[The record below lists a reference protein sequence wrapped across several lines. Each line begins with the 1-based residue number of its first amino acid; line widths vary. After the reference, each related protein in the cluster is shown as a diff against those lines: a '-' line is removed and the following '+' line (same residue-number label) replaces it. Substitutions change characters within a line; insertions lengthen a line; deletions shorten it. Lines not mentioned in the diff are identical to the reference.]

1 MPAEIAMPLL
11 ALRCLNDHT
20 AEQYVHAPDDRGAET
35 RLCACGETLAPVLSV
50 GTGLTWFEEGRGRW
64 IHNLDVHPIY
74 VTSHEQHKRLMREH
88 KVEWAT
94 KWQTNKTGG
103 WV

>member
-1 MPAEIAMPLL
+1 MPLI
-11 ALRCLNDHT
+11 ALRCVNDHT
-20 AEQYVHAPDDRGAET
+20 SEQYVHAPDDKGTET
-35 RLCACGETLAPVLSV
+35 RLCHCGETLAPIISV
-50 GTGLTWFEEGRGRW
+50 GTGLTYFEEGRGRW
-64 IHNLDVHPIY
+64 IDHLADKPVY

-94 KWQTNKTGG
+94 GWSKNKTGG